1 MVTAHR
7 QLVQV
12 AVCRSS
18 SARCV
23 TRRGCSPGIADVFV
37 VQIDLISNSLQQLK
51 SNITQINTLHT
62 TVLNSATNEQRQEQ
76 ASRDLEQM
84 TADTSRLTNSTKL
97 RIKNL
102 SELTD
107 KQASTLQP
115 GELNTRRMQVAAQ
128 KKKFMDLIQEYREVE
143 AKSRDKYRQRME
155 RQYKIVKPDATPEEI
170 KHAIETDQGSQVFA
184 NAVSPSLMWQMSR
197 Y

>member
-1 MVTAHR
+1 MV
-7 QLVQV
+7 L
-12 AVCRSS
+12 CR
-18 SARCV
+18 
-23 TRRGCSPGIADVFV
+23 
-37 VQIDLISNSLQQLK
+37 QIDLISNSLQQLK
-51 SNITQINTLHT
+51 NNITQINTLHT

-76 ASRDLEQM
+76 ASRDLEQL
-84 TADTSRLTNSTKL
+84 TAETSRLTNSTKL

-102 SELTD
+102 SELND
-107 KQASTLQP
+107 KQANVIQP

-170 KHAIETDQGSQVFA
+170 KYAMETDQGSQVFA
-184 NAVSPSLMWQMSR
+184 NAVSDPCTGNRQPASAETISFPAHPVNTLCR
-197 Y
+197 CA